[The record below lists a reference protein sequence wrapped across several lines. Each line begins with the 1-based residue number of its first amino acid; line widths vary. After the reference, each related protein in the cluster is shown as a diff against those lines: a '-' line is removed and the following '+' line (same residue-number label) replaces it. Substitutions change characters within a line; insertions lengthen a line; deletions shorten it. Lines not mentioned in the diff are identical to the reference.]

1 MTTYNE
7 VDQNEE
13 LSGTVLGWHLY
24 NKSVFQVS
32 VHPELPLSAVIG
44 LLL

>member
-1 MTTYNE
+1 MTAYNE
-7 VDQNEE
+7 VDQIEE
-13 LSGTVLGWHLY
+13 LSGTVLGWPLY
-24 NKSVFQVS
+24 NKSVFQIS